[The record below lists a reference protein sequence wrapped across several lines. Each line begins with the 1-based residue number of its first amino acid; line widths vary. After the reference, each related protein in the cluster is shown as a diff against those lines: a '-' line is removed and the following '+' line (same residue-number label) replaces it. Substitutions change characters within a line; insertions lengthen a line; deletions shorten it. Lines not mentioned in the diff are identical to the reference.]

1 MTGRVKTC
9 PAAFVL
15 EGKEGRRR
23 AVSWFELAAAKV
35 GKIWS
40 VPGVSAVVVYVSIRG
55 VAVLERTNGQTDKLI
70 WYKWGEWLGN

>member
-1 MTGRVKTC
+1 MTGKVKTC

-15 EGKEGRRR
+15 QGKEGQQKS
-23 AVSWFELAAAKV
+23 VSWFELAAAKV
-35 GKIWS
+35 GDIWS

-55 VAVLERTNGQTDKLI
+55 VAVLERKAGEPDRLI

>member
-1 MTGRVKTC
+1 MTGKVKTC

-15 EGKEGRRR
+15 QGKEGQKR

-35 GKIWS
+35 GDIWS

-55 VAVLERTNGQTDKLI
+55 VAVLERTAGEPDRMI
-70 WYKWGEWLGN
+70 WYKWEGWI